1 MLTARSVIERIK
13 ESLRSAPTYRI
24 KIGDDAEKTLPNT
37 ADLKQYVNQYMKYS
51 NVNKYPGSSPCSIFN
66 IPDNK
71 SMYSG
76 TIDGALKY
84 LGVT

>member
-1 MLTARSVIERIK
+1 MLTAKSVIERIK

-24 KIGDDAEKTLPNT
+24 KIGNDDEKTLPNT
-37 ADLKQYVNQYMKYS
+37 VDLKQYVSQYMRYS
-51 NVNKYPGSSPCSIFN
+51 NVNKYPGSSPCYIFN

-71 SMYSG
+71 NLYSG

-84 LGVT
+84 LGAK

>member
-1 MLTARSVIERIK
+1 MITAKGIIESIR
-13 ESLRSAPTYRI
+13 ESLRSAPTYKV
-24 KIGDDAEKTLPNT
+24 KIGDEAEKTLPNT
-37 ADLKQYVNQYMKYS
+37 VDLKQYVSQYMRYS

-71 SMYSG
+71 SLYSG

-84 LGVT
+84 LGAK

>member
-1 MLTARSVIERIK
+1 MLTAKSVIERIK
-13 ESLRSAPTYRI
+13 ESLRSAPTYRV

-37 ADLKQYVNQYMKYS
+37 ADLKQYVSQYMRYS

-66 IPDNK
+66 ILDNK
-71 SMYSG
+71 SLYSG

-84 LGVT
+84 LGAT